1 MKFTDWLRKLGIFR
15 SGKIAKTYTSGKD
28 LPIEFVSSG
37 VFDREK
43 DIMLDLDKRKP
54 EKTKSK

>member
-15 SGKIAKTYTSGKD
+15 SGTKAKVYTSGKD
-28 LPIEFVSSG
+28 MPIEFVASG

-43 DIMLDLDKRKP
+43 DIMFDLDKRKTG
-54 EKTKSK
+54 KK